1 VRGPLALRDTG
12 PILLA
17 VLGAALVAA
26 LFTVSAYQVNPFALP
41 AALIAIAFVV
51 VAFRWPYL
59 GLSGALL
66 ASPLEIVNLPLP
78 TGSLSP
84 SEGALVLVGLV
95 WVARLLFRPETV
107 AHPQARDLPLLVLLI
122 AVVVGLAIALQPSPV
137 IRVFLLWT
145 LFVCVYFQAQSFTP
159 RQMRT
164 VIRAFAV
171 GAGIL
176 GAIGAVKYLNSPNA
190 RLYAGGT
197 ATGDRASGTFTQA
210 NYFASLL
217 QLALLPGIALALSD
231 LRRNAWMVPWIV
243 AAVGGLLFS
252 LSRGGISGFAIGLLL
267 LLVWNRARWIALA
280 LTFVFV
286 LLTILNA
293 NPIVKSD
300 QFGNVT
306 ERLSTIS
313 HPGESVTNNRPRIWS
328 TAINVTEAH
337 PFFGVGVN
345 QFQDEAARQSLTERG
360 APLENAH
367 NIFLSL
373 SAETGLI
380 GLAAFLVF
388 VVELGRRA
396 LRALAVDSTLPLALA
411 LGLAATLLGFFV
423 QGLTA
428 AQIRDNILMGTFLAF
443 AGMLTGLADRAGPVA
458 VGRGQGARPQARS
471 RIPA

>member
-1 VRGPLALRDTG
+1 MRGSLPLRDTG

-17 VLGAALVAA
+17 ALGAAVVAA
-26 LFTVSAYQVNPFALP
+26 LFTVSAYRLNPFALP
-41 AALIAIAFVV
+41 AAVIAIAYVI
-51 VAFRWPYL
+51 VAFLRPHL
-59 GLSGALL
+59 GLAGALL

-107 AHPQARDLPLLVLLI
+107 AHPRARDLPLLVLLMSV
-122 AVVVGLAIALQPSPV
+122 AVGLAIALHPSPV
-137 IRVFLLWT
+137 FRVFLLWT

-159 RQMRT
+159 EQMRT

-176 GAIGAVKYLNSPNA
+176 GAIGAVKYLNAPNA
-190 RLYAGGT
+190 RLYAGG
-197 ATGDRASGTFTQA
+197 ATSDRASGTFTQA

-231 LRRNAWMVPWIV
+231 LRRNVWMVPWIV
-243 AAVGGLLFS
+243 AALGGLFFS

-267 LLVWNRARWIALA
+267 LLVWRRARWIAVGLA
-280 LTFVFV
+280 FLFV
-286 LLTILNA
+286 LLTTLNA

-306 ERLSTIS
+306 QRLSTIS
-313 HPGESVTNNRPRIWS
+313 HPGESVTNNRPRIWA
-328 TAINVTEAH
+328 TAINVTEAN

-373 SAETGLI
+373 SSETGLI

-388 VVELGRRA
+388 VFELCRRG
-396 LRALAVDSTLPLALA
+396 LRALAVDGTLPLALA

-423 QGLTA
+423 QGMTA

-443 AGMLTGLADRAGPVA
+443 AGMLTGLADRAGPVTVA
-458 VGRGQGARPQARS
+458 RGQGARPQARS
-471 RIPA
+471 RIAA